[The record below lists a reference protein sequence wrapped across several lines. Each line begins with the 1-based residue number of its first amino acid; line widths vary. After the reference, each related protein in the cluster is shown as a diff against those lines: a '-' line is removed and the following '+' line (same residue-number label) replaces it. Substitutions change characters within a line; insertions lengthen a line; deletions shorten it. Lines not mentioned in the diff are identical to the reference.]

1 MTIHME
7 RAARP
12 RLLEGRGRAEATRRR
27 DHQRQLRRRGRR
39 RALRRAYRR
48 GHSGAR
54 GIPRE
59 RAGRGASGARCRDLA
74 EIVHAEPGALVM
86 RWVDGRTLDPAGV
99 REPACLERILDTVGR
114 CHREIPLHFRGP
126 TPIFWVFQ
134 VVRDYARTLR
144 EDGSR
149 MAGRIDEFLARAAHL
164 ESVVG
169 PVEIVFGHNDLLAA
183 NFIDDGDRI
192 WLIDWEYAGFN
203 SPLFDLGGL
212 AANNALD
219 AGEEHRMLERYF
231 GEPPGEA
238 RLASYAAMKCASAL
252 REAMWS
258 MVSETRSEIDF
269 DYVAYTGENLERFE
283 RAWEGGGV
291 TSARDRTCGEN
302 AGGLPAAH
310 PHPRWSVARTEGLGK
325 GGGEVHLL
333 HPAVPRDEHEHED
346 RRQIGERGEE
356 LGGNADPLAL
366 GVELEDVHAPRRAA
380 PPTARE
386 AVSSSR
392 RRPARA
398 RSSPGPRSCSPPT
411 AECRPARGRPRR
423 GPPWP
428 RRRRP
433 WRSGSGSPC
442 SRCRARPAGS
452 RR

>member
-1 MTIHME
+1 MTTHME
-7 RAARP
+7 RAARLACWKGAVTP
-12 RLLEGRGRAEATRRR
+12 EPLGGGITNVNFVVEDAGERYVVRIGEDIPEHGVYRVNELAAARAA
-27 DHQRQLRRRGRR
+27 H
-39 RALRRAYRR
+39 AA
-48 GHSGAR
+48 
-54 GIPRE
+54 GISP
-59 RAGRGASGARCRDLA
+59 

-149 MAGRIDEFLARAAHL
+149 MTGRIDEFLARAAHL

-203 SPLFDLGGL
+203 SLLFDLGGL

-283 RAWEGGGV
+283 RAWE
-291 TSARDRTCGEN
+291 A
-302 AGGLPAAH
+302 
-310 PHPRWSVARTEGLGK
+310 VA
-325 GGGEVHLL
+325 
-333 HPAVPRDEHEHED
+333 
-346 RRQIGERGEE
+346 
-356 LGGNADPLAL
+356 
-366 GVELEDVHAPRRAA
+366 
-380 PPTARE
+380 
-386 AVSSSR
+386 
-392 RRPARA
+392 
-398 RSSPGPRSCSPPT
+398 
-411 AECRPARGRPRR
+411 
-423 GPPWP
+423 
-428 RRRRP
+428 
-433 WRSGSGSPC
+433 
-442 SRCRARPAGS
+442 
-452 RR
+452 